1 MTTQTTT
8 EHASAE
14 RFYADALK
22 LLKKSRIPFM
32 LGGAFSL
39 REYADI
45 SRDTKDLDI
54 FCKAGD
60 SHGLLA
66 VLSEAGY
73 TTQMTDPNWLAKA
86 FNGDNYID
94 LIFNSHNGLCPVD
107 DIWLEHARDATI
119 LGQKVKLVPPE
130 EVLWTKIYVQQ
141 RFRYD
146 GADVNH
152 MLRKIGAELDWTRLL
167 RRFEVHWELLL
178 AAVSN
183 FQFVYPA
190 ERDHV
195 PAWVVD
201 ELLTRM
207 QRSRLLPASEDR
219 VCRGPY
225 LDPSSYQADISEWE
239 YRPS

>member
-1 MTTQTTT
+1 MTTQLKT
-8 EHASAE
+8 EDTSAE
-14 RFYADALK
+14 RFYVAALK
-22 LLKKSRIPFM
+22 CLQKSGTPFM

-39 REYADI
+39 QEYAGI
-45 SRDTKDLDI
+45 HRDTKDLDI
-54 FCKAGD
+54 FCTAGD
-60 SHGLLA
+60 SHALLG

-86 FNGDNYID
+86 FQGEYFVD

-107 DIWLEHARDATI
+107 DIWLEHARDAAV
-119 LGQKVKLVPPE
+119 LGLKVKLVPPE

-141 RFRYD
+141 RVRFD

-152 MLRKIGAELDWTRLL
+152 ILRQTGPKLDWERLL

-178 AAVSN
+178 SAISN

-195 PAWVVD
+195 PRWVID
-201 ELLTRM
+201 ELVRRM
-207 QRSRLLPASEDR
+207 TALRDLPASEDR
-219 VCRGPY
+219 VCRGHY
-225 LDPSSYQADISEWE
+225 LDRAGYEIDLNEWG
-239 YRPS
+239 YRPT

>member
-1 MTTQTTT
+1 M
-8 EHASAE
+8 SAI
-14 RFYADALK
+14 K
-22 LLKKSRIPFM
+22 TLKKSRIPFM

-39 REYADI
+39 HEYAGI
-45 SRDTKDLDI
+45 RRDTKDLDI

-66 VLSEAGY
+66 ALTESGY
-73 TTQMTDPNWLAKA
+73 STQVTDPNWLAKA
-86 FNGDNYID
+86 FDGDHFVD

-107 DIWLEHARDATI
+107 DIWLEHARDATV

-130 EVLWTKIYVQQ
+130 EVIWTKIYVQA
-141 RFRYD
+141 RFRFD

-152 MLRKIGAELDWTRLL
+152 MLRKMGAELDWTRLL

-178 AAVSN
+178 SAVTN

-190 ERDHV
+190 DREGV
-195 PAWVVD
+195 PAWVVQ

-207 QRSRLLPASEDR
+207 QRSRELPASEDR
-219 VCRGPY
+219 LCRGPY
-225 LDPSSYQADISEWE
+225 LDRSGYEIDVSDWG
-239 YRPS
+239 YRPT